1 MYNFFKTLSI
11 YFLILGVSITLS
23 GCKTTN
29 SPSFYD
35 GQKVDIQIDSQTYQL
50 EVAQSD
56 SARAKGLSGRTKL
69 DDNAGMLFVFETD
82 DYHSFWMKNTLIPL
96 EILWLD
102 DNFKVIDKQEMAVE
116 EDSAHPTTSYTPKHP
131 ARYAIEINPG
141 VDVKVGERVVIG
153 DL

>member
-29 SPSFYD
+29 HPSFYD
-35 GQKVDIQIDSQTYQL
+35 GQKVDAQIGSQTYHL

-69 DDNAGMLFVFETD
+69 GDDAGMLFVFETD
-82 DYHSFWMKNTLIPL
+82 DYHSFWMKDTLIPL
-96 EILWLD
+96 EIIWLD
-102 DNFKVIDKQEMAVE
+102 TDFKVVDVKEMAVE
-116 EDSAHPTTSYTPKHP
+116 EDPAHPTTSYTPKHP

-141 VDVKVGERVVIG
+141 VDIKIG
-153 DL
+153 DKIDLSF